1 VTHSG
6 QSKSKIYFKH
16 FQLFFFS
23 FLLLIKNQET
33 SDKSNFLSDGSSG
46 DPRFVGDVPKYNVTY
61 IYQNSLAPD
70 PFFVLQIQN
79 FINFFISTMFWL
91 AFIPFHERLLPIFE
105 PNKDGVGSIG
115 FVDVPD
121 FQVKQ
126 IYLGAFAPDTI
137 AVQVKTRPVLDRS
150 HDSSIIFQ
158 PLAHFF
164 ILFKIIKVLEIVIN
178 HKYLSSFSSILEL
191 ISDDSK
197 RFQLVGRNN
206 HLLSICIFLS
216 KTFTDI
222 FAQQQPSKFSGL
234 NFSNTL

>member
-1 VTHSG
+1 M
-6 QSKSKIYFKH
+6 
-16 FQLFFFS
+16 
-23 FLLLIKNQET
+23 KNHGT
-33 SDKSNFLSDGSSG
+33 SDQSYYQSDGSNS

-105 PNKDGVGSIG
+105 PNEEGVGSIG

-158 PLAHFF
+158 PLAHFLFRFYLLAHFF
-164 ILFKIIKVLEIVIN
+164 ILFQLIKVLEIVILTN
-178 HKYLSSFSSILEL
+178 IYHYFFDQYL
-191 ISDDSK
+191 
-197 RFQLVGRNN
+197 N
-206 HLLSICIFLS
+206 
-216 KTFTDI
+216 
-222 FAQQQPSKFSGL
+222 
-234 NFSNTL
+234 